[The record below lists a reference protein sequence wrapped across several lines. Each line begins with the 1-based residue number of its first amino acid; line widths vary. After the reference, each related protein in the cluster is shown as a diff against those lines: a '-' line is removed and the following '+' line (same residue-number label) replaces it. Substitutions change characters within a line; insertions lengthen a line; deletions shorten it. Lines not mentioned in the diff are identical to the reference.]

1 MGVYNSCKF
10 PSNFHSYNDFYISAL
25 KQWRK
30 LSTAE
35 KMLSSLS
42 ISTCSQETGPHSFS
56 GRHPLFLVVTFF
68 PALELFALET
78 HFTIN
83 LFLFS
88 SSPIS
93 RNLHSFQ
100 VYPSLQKIFFLSL
113 SGSSFTAMGKM
124 NKGHSNMWKSF
135 INCDWDWCPTD
146 GVPYPQW
153 GLPKCADLISL
164 YLTPNKMP

>member
-1 MGVYNSCKF
+1 MKEIVHCWEDAQFVLS
-10 PSNFHSYNDFYISAL
+10 PSLLAP
-25 KQWRK
+25 RK
-30 LSTAE
+30 LDLTP
-35 KMLSSLS
+35 
-42 ISTCSQETGPHSFS
+42 SQADI
-56 GRHPLFLVVTFF
+56 HPFWLWPFF

-83 LFLFS
+83 LFIFS

-135 INCDWDWCPTD
+135 INCDWDWCPTG